1 MENRSREVRPGPGGV
16 SSCSAEQGPRRQQG
30 PRLRSRYTISFLWP
44 QIKLEPRKQV
54 RHVAADLS
62 SLASIQ
68 LIGFRVRDHVLPFP
82 RAAAIAFFTAAT
94 CDSARLRV
102 VLPPPIGCALCAC
115 ASRARGNNQNQ
126 RPAAG
131 RRRSRLT
138 LHSCVRTE

>member
-1 MENRSREVRPGPGGV
+1 M
-16 SSCSAEQGPRRQQG
+16 
-30 PRLRSRYTISFLWP
+30 
-44 QIKLEPRKQV
+44 
-54 RHVAADLS
+54 AADLS

-82 RAAAIAFFTAAT
+82 RAVAIAFFTAVT